1 MNDNPKFK
9 FNYNGVTYTVTIGNL
24 SDVLR
29 RFDQQVTED
38 ILEKDSDFAEAKAVI
53 ARIKEKL

>member
-1 MNDNPKFK
+1 MNQVK

-29 RFDQQVTED
+29 NFDQQVTED
-38 ILEKDSDFAEAKAVI
+38 ILEKDSDFAEAKEVI